1 MTVPPF
7 STWKTTDNLITDNL
21 IINITER
28 EVNVKEN
35 VTYNMFEIEM
45 RSPKREWRSGFQK
58 EAVSGSEA
66 EGMILE
72 ILHKK
77 KSGKL

>member
-1 MTVPPF
+1 
-7 STWKTTDNLITDNL
+7 
-21 IINITER
+21 
-28 EVNVKEN
+28 
-35 VTYNMFEIEM
+35 MFEIEM

-58 EAVSGSEA
+58 EAVSGAEA